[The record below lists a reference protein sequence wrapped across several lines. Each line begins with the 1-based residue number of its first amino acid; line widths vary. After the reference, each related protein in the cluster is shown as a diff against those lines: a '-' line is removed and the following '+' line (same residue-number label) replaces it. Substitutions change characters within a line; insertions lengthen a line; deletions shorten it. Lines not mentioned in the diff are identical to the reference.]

1 MSSKD
6 STKKTITVAFLLCL
20 VCSIIVSG
28 AAVMLK
34 PAQIANKALDKK
46 TNILAAAGISTEG
59 ADINTLFSQ
68 FTVKIV
74 DLDKGQYNTTIDPA
88 SFDQRKS
95 AKKPN
100 LSDELSD
107 DDDLA
112 QINRRE
118 RFATIYLVEKEGHIE
133 KIILP
138 VHGYGLWSTLYGF
151 LALEGDGNTVAG
163 IGFYEHSETP
173 GLGGEVDNPRWKA
186 TWVGKQIYND
196 QGQSSIKLVKTAVS
210 ESDPA
215 SVHKVDALS
224 GATLTSVGVQ
234 NLFNFWLGN
243 KGFGPFLANLR
254 AGGV

>member
-20 VCSIIVSG
+20 VCSVVVSG
-28 AAVMLK
+28 AAVILK
-34 PAQIANKALDKK
+34 PKQVANKALDKK
-46 TNILAAAGISTEG
+46 TNILAAAGMDTEG
-59 ADINTLFSQ
+59 ADINELFSQ
-68 FTVKIV
+68 FTVKVV

-95 AKKPN
+95 AKQPK

-118 RFATIYLVEKEGHIE
+118 RFATIYLVEKEGQIE

-163 IGFYEHSETP
+163 IGFYEHAETP

-186 TWVGKQIYND
+186 NWIGKRIYND
-196 QGQSSIKLVKTAVS
+196 EGQSSIKLVKTAVS

-234 NLFNFWLGN
+234 NLFNFWMGN
-243 KGFGPFLANLR
+243 KGFGPFLTNLR